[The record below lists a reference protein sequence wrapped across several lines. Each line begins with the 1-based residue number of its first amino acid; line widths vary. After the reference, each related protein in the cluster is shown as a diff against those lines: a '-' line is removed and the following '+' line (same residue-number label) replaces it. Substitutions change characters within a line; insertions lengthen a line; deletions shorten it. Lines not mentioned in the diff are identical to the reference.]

1 MTKLKTLLSLA
12 NKINQ
17 SINQFRMNIT
27 KPWPPEKFVK
37 LGENA
42 EESSTWLSG
51 DSVAEYIE
59 KEQDGYL
66 LKDKISQKRKYPEQQ
81 TKVPLQDSEELFIR
95 NWAKTQCESSR
106 EFTQCPR
113 ARVQAQSE
121 AEIPLFNETLKVERI
136 LELRDT
142 EPL

>member
-1 MTKLKTLLSLA
+1 MTTR
-12 NKINQ
+12 KICKVRRKCRRV
-17 SINQFRMNIT
+17 IYMAIWGF
-27 KPWPPEKFVK
+27 
-37 LGENA
+37 
-42 EESSTWLSG
+42 ST
-51 DSVAEYIE
+51 EYIE